1 MKGCRLE
8 VAPGAALLYPLL
20 YFLDDSGVLAAV
32 VPAVV
37 IHELGHAAAAVLCG
51 VRVRTVR
58 LELPGLCME
67 TDGFPDERRELLCLL
82 AGPAAG
88 LLWAVIA
95 WGLGGGQIT
104 RTALAAL
111 VVNGFNLLPAL
122 PLDGGRI
129 LRLLTGSERAAYSS
143 TVLCAAAFF
152 TLAAGWR
159 LWPCLVP
166 VFLFARELITA

>member
-32 VPAVV
+32 APAVL

-51 VRVRTVR
+51 VRVRAIR

-67 TDGFPDERRELLCLL
+67 TDGFPDERSELFCLI
-82 AGPAAG
+82 AGPVAG
-88 LLWAVIA
+88 LLWATIA
-95 WGLGGGQIT
+95 WIGGGRSS

-111 VVNGFNLLPAL
+111 VVNCFNLIPAL

-129 LRLLTGSERAAYSS
+129 LRLLTGSERAAYGS
-143 TVLCAAAFF
+143 TVLCASAFLS
-152 TLAAGWR
+152 LAAGWR
-159 LWPCLVP
+159 LWPCLLP
-166 VFLFARELITA
+166 VILFARELVTA